1 MTFDTFVSDE
11 SEITKWKLKSENSR
25 ELHGWQAGPN
35 TVTALL
41 FGETINFKYAQPFNY
56 YIHWACHL
64 YTRAGILPTSL
75 IPKSTQN

>member
-1 MTFDTFVSDE
+1 MK
-11 SEITKWKLKSENSR
+11 IENSR

-56 YIHWACHL
+56 YMNDQFYNPFSRIVAR
-64 YTRAGILPTSL
+64 TRQKLAKWVVKPNTL
-75 IPKSTQN
+75 